1 MNSRTVILIELT
13 CCAEE
18 GVAAAQARKEARYED
33 LLTTIR
39 ETKMWTARLLTVE
52 VGARGLV
59 GSSTYRAFVTLGL
72 SSRQAN
78 ALCKRLS
85 VVVARCSY
93 AIYLAHN
100 SKEWPHNNNLVE
112 LTDSS
117 PIIALKAVPKANIV
131 ALRENHVKELYHF
144 TDASNLESIRKN
156 GLMSASTLSGKAI
169 KATMN
174 SSEASRA
181 LDAKAG
187 LENYVRL
194 SFCSQ
199 NPMQF
204 VAQKE
209 GRIASAVTL
218 RVKLEVVSR
227 PGVLFSDCN
236 ATKREAQIGKTPDIV
251 RFDVVQ
257 AKSYFDV
264 PELLRKHFLAE
275 VLVPSPRPPHL
286 VTFPDQKTPQ
296 PALTTPPLNL
306 MTTSSTNPQPTTVD
320 VAPATPRPANVESP
334 PIARLSPC
342 RAPDGMIASPSAS
355 LVHRKYVFQGDVICE
370 CGETGC
376 EIATR
381 LPASEAIAS
390 S

>member
-1 MNSRTVILIELT
+1 M
-13 CCAEE
+13 
-18 GVAAAQARKEARYED
+18 
-33 LLTTIR
+33 
-39 ETKMWTARLLTVE
+39 
-52 VGARGLV
+52 
-59 GSSTYRAFVTLGL
+59 
-72 SSRQAN
+72 
-78 ALCKRLS
+78 
-85 VVVARCSY
+85 
-93 AIYLAHN
+93 
-100 SKEWPHNNNLVE
+100 
-112 LTDSS
+112 
-117 PIIALKAVPKANIV
+117 
-131 ALRENHVKELYHF
+131 KELYHF

-174 SSEASRA
+174 SNEASRA

-218 RVKLEVVSR
+218 RIKLEVVSR

-236 ATKREAQIGKTPDIV
+236 ATRREAQVGKSPDIV

-275 VLVPSPRPPHL
+275 VLVPSPIPPHL
-286 VTFPDQKTPQ
+286 ISFPDQIPLQ
-296 PALTTPPLNL
+296 PAINPPLPL
-306 MTTSSTNPQPTTVD
+306 KMTSPTPSPTPQPTTVG
-320 VAPATPRPANVESP
+320 VAPATPHPVDGKSP
-334 PIARLSPC
+334 PIARFSPC

-376 EIATR
+376 VIAT
-381 LPASEAIAS
+381 PASEAITS
-390 S
+390 